1 MASIYSRQ
9 VLMTTPST
17 AKLNTP
23 VSRRIALNGLVTL
36 LATNASPLWAQ
47 AKPVVDIWKDP
58 NCGCCNDWLTHI
70 QAHGF
75 ALGQVHHVSNAERA
89 RLGMPPQFASCH
101 TALIGGYLVE
111 GHVPAADIHRLLR
124 TRPAALGLSVPGMPM
139 GSPGMDG
146 PVYGGRQDP
155 YRVAL
160 VQRNGQAT
168 VFASH
173 PA

>member
-1 MASIYSRQ
+1 
-9 VLMTTPST
+9 MTTPST
-17 AKLNTP
+17 AKLNAP
-23 VSRRIALNGLVTL
+23 VSRRIALSSLAAL
-36 LATNASPLWAQ
+36 LATSASPLWAQ

-58 NCGCCNDWLTHI
+58 NCGCCNDWLTHL
-70 QAHGF
+70 QANGF
-75 ALGQVHHVSNAERA
+75 TLGQVHHVSNAERA

-124 TRPAALGLSVPGMPM
+124 TRPAALGLSVPGMPI

-168 VFASH
+168 VFATY